1 MKNFNSLRRAVAA
14 IVAVTAFVFSSHAQD
29 FPSKWYFGKA
39 YHKNISKSWRAE
51 GVAVATDYGQALLRA
66 VKADGSMPDSC
77 IFYRYR
83 PMAGPMAAGDCLVME
98 FPKSNLPAGSFV
110 EFDMTFSAEEGTP
123 SEWVFEYLD
132 GGQWVSGRKYK
143 VYGSPFEKC
152 HQYTS
157 VLETVRLKNAA
168 DGTLKM
174 RMRALESKPVKAL
187 SDAAARAKG
196 YVVLQTHAFLG
207 AYAQNLGTVAPK
219 DTTKVLCV
227 GNSFTYYC
235 SCPALLKEIAWN
247 EGHYLDL
254 TAALKGGQNFGQ
266 HCSLDITAD
275 AIARG
280 GYDLAILQDQS
291 QGPAR
296 FAQDRK
302 QYCVTL
308 DNAVALSGKISA
320 SSPDCKFI
328 VESTW
333 SYAGKKE
340 DYGGF
345 DTHKKFGKLNFKG
358 SKIIA
363 KSLPGAKVSLIHA
376 AFALSRKERPD
387 INLYASD
394 DKHQSLFGSYLKS
407 CVNYLTIFGE
417 PFGDSPADCGID
429 HDIAAY
435 LRDVAERVVLK

>member
-1 MKNFNSLRRAVAA
+1 MRNFNTLHRAVAA
-14 IVAVTAFVFSSHAQD
+14 IVAATAFAFSLYAQEL
-29 FPSKWYFGKA
+29 PSKWYFGKA
-39 YHKNISKSWRAE
+39 YHKNVSKSWRSE
-51 GVAVATDYGQALLRA
+51 GVAVATDYGKALLRA
-66 VKADGSMPDSC
+66 VKADGSQPDSC
-77 IFYRYR
+77 IFFRYR
-83 PMAGPMAAGDCLVME
+83 PMAGPIAAGDCLVME
-98 FPKSNLPAGSFV
+98 FPKTNLPAGSFV
-110 EFDMTFSAEEGTP
+110 EFDMTFAAEEGAP

-132 GGQWVSGRKYK
+132 GGEWISGNTYK

-187 SDAAARAKG
+187 TDAASRAKG

-207 AYAQNLGTVAPK
+207 AYAQNLGTAAPK
-219 DTTKVLCV
+219 DTTRVLCI

-254 TAALKGGQNFGQ
+254 VAALKGGQNFGQ
-266 HCSLDITAD
+266 HCNLDITAD

-296 FAQDRK
+296 LAQDRK
-302 QYCVTL
+302 QHRQTL
-308 DNAVALSGKISA
+308 DNALALAGKINA
-320 SSPDCKFI
+320 SSPGCKFI

-333 SYAGKKE
+333 SYAGKNE
-340 DYGGF
+340 DFGGF
-345 DTHKKFGKLNFKG
+345 DTHKKFGNLNYKG
-358 SKIIA
+358 SKMIA
-363 KSLPGAKVSLIHA
+363 SSLDGAEVSLIHA
-376 AFALSRKERPD
+376 AFALVRKERPD
-387 INLYASD
+387 INLYAPD
-394 DKHQSLFGSYLKS
+394 VKHQSLFGSYLKS

-417 PFGDSPADCGID
+417 SFGESPADCGLD
-429 HDIAAY
+429 SEIAAY
-435 LRDVAERVVLK
+435 LRTAAERTVLK

>member
-14 IVAVTAFVFSSHAQD
+14 IVAVTAFAFSLHSQE

-39 YHKNISKSWRAE
+39 YHKNVSKSWRAE

-207 AYAQNLGTVAPK
+207 AYAQNLGTVQPK
-219 DTTKVLCV
+219 DTTKVLCI

-254 TAALKGGQNFGQ
+254 TAAIKGGQNFTQ

-280 GYDLAILQDQS
+280 DFEITVLQDQS
-291 QGPAR
+291 QTPAR
-296 FAQDRK
+296 LAQDK
-302 QYCVTL
+302 KANIHSL
-308 DNAVALSGKISA
+308 ESAVNLAAKVRTQ
-320 SSPDCKFI
+320 SPSCKFI

-333 SYAGKKE
+333 SYVNKNG
-340 DYGGF
+340 DFGGF
-345 DTHKKFGKLNFKG
+345 ESHKKFENLNFKG
-358 SKIIA
+358 ASIMTKAI
-363 KSLPGAKVSLIHA
+363 GEAKVSRIEA

-417 PFGDSPADCGID
+417 PFGDNPADCGLE
-429 HDIAAY
+429 HDVAAY